1 MIKRLS
7 LEDSQRHLAEYG
19 GELQADAYKA
29 YDALYETGRVK
40 DVIRTVRA
48 RLNRH
53 HDGKVRHHSQAY
65 LSEW

>member
-1 MIKRLS
+1 M
-7 LEDSQRHLAEYG
+7 
-19 GELQADAYKA
+19 QADAYKA

-53 HDGKVRHHSQAY
+53 HDGKVGYHSQAY